1 MGRHLSDYPPM
12 EDTKSTWLRDQMK
25 ARNLTHQQLA
35 DALNRVRVQAT
46 AIINGQQALKLDQL
60 APTAQLLGISVCD
73 LLAGLDIDPGRPAI
87 DKDLL
92 SDCLAAVLQRH
103 GIAPSVADQ
112 MAHMASTLYNRAASD
127 ARFRAPDTMSVSAD
141 LLAEFAAARK

>member
-1 MGRHLSDYPPM
+1 M

-73 LLAGLDIDPGRPAI
+73 LIQGLGVDPGRSAI

-92 SDCLAAVLQRH
+92 ADCLAAVLQRH
-103 GIAPSVADQ
+103 GIDASAADQ
-112 MAHMASTLYNRAASD
+112 MAVMTSTLYAHAASD
-127 ARFRAPDTMSVSAD
+127 ARFRAPDTMTATAD
-141 LLAEFAAARK
+141 VLAAFAAARK